1 MKKRVLIISIIVV
14 LCGLLVFAVLFFLKS
29 SEKTSKAL
37 DAVPGNPALIIETNS
52 FNSFFEKLSLDYV
65 ISYEIQKFFQVN
77 SSNSLAHC
85 FDSISK
91 SDFFKEVKK
100 LGFKIKLDT
109 NGINTKIIKDLISKN
124 LIDFISLDFKA
135 PKKKFKIVT
144 QKSSY
149 ESMINTIK
157 HLLSINFNFE
167 VRTTVNADL
176 LDFED
181 INKIIEKLY
190 CLGYNS
196 IYYIQNFL
204 QTSTNIGNITQKK
217 ILEKDKIRDD
227 LLKIEFRN

>member
-1 MKKRVLIISIIVV
+1 
-14 LCGLLVFAVLFFLKS
+14 
-29 SEKTSKAL
+29 
-37 DAVPGNPALIIETNS
+37 
-52 FNSFFEKLSLDYV
+52 
-65 ISYEIQKFFQVN
+65 
-77 SSNSLAHC
+77 
-85 FDSISK
+85 
-91 SDFFKEVKK
+91 
-100 LGFKIKLDT
+100 
-109 NGINTKIIKDLISKN
+109 
-124 LIDFISLDFKA
+124 
-135 PKKKFKIVT
+135 
-144 QKSSY
+144 
-149 ESMINTIK
+149 MINTIK

-190 CLGYNS
+190 RLGYNG